1 MKEHL
6 TVEEL
11 LTSLKHCMGYIGGDS
26 CIGCPNAIPETADRD
41 GFCQCRFKTQ
51 DEMIHVLE
59 SMLKDQQKET
69 KNAAPDVADQEQQEV
84 VVTVGKAETRVTKDE
99 VFIKVR

>member
-11 LTSLKHCMGYIGGDS
+11 LASLKQCMGYIGGES
-26 CIGCPNAIPETADRD
+26 CNGCPNAIPETADKD

-51 DEMIHVLE
+51 DEMIRVLE
-59 SMLKDQQKET
+59 TLVQK
-69 KNAAPDVADQEQQEV
+69 K
-84 VVTVGKAETRVTKDE
+84 G
-99 VFIKVR
+99 

>member
-11 LTSLKHCMGYIGGDS
+11 LTSLKYCMGYIGGDS
-26 CIGCPNAIPETADRD
+26 CIGCPNAITETADKD

-51 DEMIHVLE
+51 DETIRILE
-59 SMLKDQQKET
+59 AIVNKS
-69 KNAAPDVADQEQQEV
+69 NIQQEV
-84 VVTVGKAETRVTKDE
+84 LP
-99 VFIKVR
+99 

>member
-26 CIGCPNAIPETADRD
+26 CIGCPNAIPENADRD

-59 SMLKDQQKET
+59 SMLKDQQ
-69 KNAAPDVADQEQQEV
+69 QEV
-84 VVTVGKAETRVTKDE
+84 IVTIGKAETRVTKDE
-99 VFIKVR
+99 VLLMVK

>member
-59 SMLKDQQKET
+59 SMLKDQQ
-69 KNAAPDVADQEQQEV
+69 QEV
-84 VVTVGKAETRVTKDE
+84 IVTIGKAETRVTKDE
-99 VFIKVR
+99 VLLKVK

>member
-59 SMLKDQQKET
+59 SMLKDQQ
-69 KNAAPDVADQEQQEV
+69 EV
-84 VVTVGKAETRVTKDE
+84 IVTIGKAETRVTKDE
-99 VFIKVR
+99 VLLMVK

>member
-59 SMLKDQQKET
+59 SMLKDQQ
-69 KNAAPDVADQEQQEV
+69 QEV
-84 VVTVGKAETRVTKDE
+84 IVTIGKAVTRVTKDE
-99 VFIKVR
+99 VLLKVK

>member
-11 LTSLKHCMGYIGGDS
+11 LASLKHCMGYIGGDS

-59 SMLKDQQKET
+59 SMIKDQ
-69 KNAAPDVADQEQQEV
+69 QQEV
-84 VVTVGKAETRVTKDE
+84 VVTIGKAETRVTKDE
-99 VFIKVR
+99 VFIKVQ

>member
-11 LTSLKHCMGYIGGDS
+11 LASLKQCMGYSGGDS
-26 CIGCPNAIPETADRD
+26 CIGCPNAIPETADKH

-59 SMLKDQQKET
+59 ALVQ
-69 KNAAPDVADQEQQEV
+69 NQE
-84 VVTVGKAETRVTKDE
+84 G
-99 VFIKVR
+99 